1 MAYIESLKEIIL
13 DENFTIIKF
22 FRKIDLPFIQKEQAE
37 NVLYNALKTIE
48 SENNKQSMKAGK
60 LLVNFNELINSNSVR
75 DYWNSICIR
84 NEKSETQIM
93 QHLTKEKE
101 EQEICHVRSNVLNE
115 HIIESDRII
124 AGKRKSTD
132 GYPPSK
138 RTILTSANARINQD
152 HSPPS
157 ILSSD
162 FNHDH
167 ANCEEDIEPEYYD
180 ARKRHK
186 IRYSW
191 EDVIENIDFRD
202 SSKKDWILQG
212 YNLSDEFR
220 NFQQQT
226 IQQVKVNPHL
236 CYKADVQKILCLSNI
251 MMIERTKPSYFT
263 CKSDDW
269 NTICQRQP
277 LQSLSSVAI
286 SVILEYS
293 SLLNSFTPL
302 DKIQKKWCANFS
314 RITELN
320 DQVDQD
326 NFCKIQVILRNFL
339 LLSSINTSNEDT
351 FVHDTLHD
359 LIKEI
364 FRDSMLELVW
374 ANCGSSSSKSRRS
387 SNKENARDLVKLAN
401 FQAGALDDL
410 IMKYGNRTGMAT
422 YGIWVC
428 GTTIR
433 IYNMDLEYD
442 GIYRMFLISEVIIP
456 TEQAQFISLVPVLE
470 SFFNVKNHISE
481 VLKIIASDTPPNSP
495 SRSTYGTECSA
506 RDMLGRRCMQTR

>member
-22 FRKIDLPFIQKEQAE
+22 FRKIDLPFIQRNKR
-37 NVLYNALKTIE
+37 KTW
-48 SENNKQSMKAGK
+48 KASDYAT
-60 LLVNFNELINSNSVR
+60 FNER
-75 DYWNSICIR
+75 KR
-84 NEKSETQIM
+84 RTG
-93 QHLTKEKE
+93 
-101 EQEICHVRSNVLNE
+101 ICHVRSNVLNE
-115 HIIESDRII
+115 HIIESDKII

-138 RTILTSANARINQD
+138 D

-157 ILSSD
+157 ILPSD

-191 EDVIENIDFRD
+191 EDVIEKVDFRD

-226 IQQVKVNPHL
+226 IQQVKLLAKHRSARDSLASKV
-236 CYKADVQKILCLSNI
+236 KDIICLSNI

-263 CKSDDW
+263 CKSNDW

-277 LQSLSSVAI
+277 LSSVAN

-320 DQVDQD
+320 DQDIKWT
-326 NFCKIQVILRNFL
+326 KI
-339 LLSSINTSNEDT
+339 
-351 FVHDTLHD
+351 
-359 LIKEI
+359 I
-364 FRDSMLELVW
+364 F
-374 ANCGSSSSKSRRS
+374 AKFT
-387 SNKENARDLVKLAN
+387 KFKLA
-401 FQAGALDDL
+401 
-410 IMKYGNRTGMAT
+410 
-422 YGIWVC
+422 
-428 GTTIR
+428 
-433 IYNMDLEYD
+433 
-442 GIYRMFLISEVIIP
+442 S
-456 TEQAQFISLVPVLE
+456 S
-470 SFFNVKNHISE
+470 
-481 VLKIIASDTPPNSP
+481 
-495 SRSTYGTECSA
+495 
-506 RDMLGRRCMQTR
+506 